1 MTTPESLFAPEARAR
16 LYDAIAL
23 RTSCR
28 QYAGAPSP
36 ADWAALS
43 YLSGRY
49 SLPGARIL
57 LTQVPEDLFTGIVL
71 GYGRITGC
79 TTVAVLAASIS
90 EPRSRLNAGIV
101 GEAFVLE
108 ATAMGLGTCW
118 VGGTYKRKQLPAIQL
133 RSDETVLALI
143 AVGMPRSAAQP
154 EARRRKALEKL
165 CRGDHRLWPEEL
177 RRAAVAVQMAP
188 SALNLQPWTMSLVG
202 DRFVID
208 APDRQQVDLGIAVCH
223 AELTLESPH
232 RWHFGDGRRE
242 PLSWV
247 SPK

>member
-1 MTTPESLFAPEARAR
+1 MTTPEMLFTPEARQR
-16 LYDAIAL
+16 LRDAIP
-23 RTSCR
+23 RRVSCR
-28 QYAGAPSP
+28 QYAGAPSA
-36 ADWAALS
+36 ADWASLS
-43 YLSGRY
+43 YLTGRY
-49 SLPGARIL
+49 SLPGARL
-57 LTQVPEDLFTGIVL
+57 LLLQVPEDMFTGIVL
-71 GYGRITGC
+71 GYGRISGC

-90 EPRSRLNAGIV
+90 EPHSRLHAGVI

-118 VGGTYKRKQLPAIQL
+118 VGGTYRRKQLPQVNL
-133 RSDETVLALI
+133 RADETVLSLI
-143 AVGMPRSAAQP
+143 AVGVPRSAALP
-154 EARRRKALEKL
+154 DNRRRKPIEKL

-188 SALNLQPWTMSLVG
+188 SALNLQPWEMALLG

-223 AELTLESPH
+223 AELAIETPH
-232 RWHFGDGRRE
+232 QWHFGDGRRD

-247 SPK
+247 TLK